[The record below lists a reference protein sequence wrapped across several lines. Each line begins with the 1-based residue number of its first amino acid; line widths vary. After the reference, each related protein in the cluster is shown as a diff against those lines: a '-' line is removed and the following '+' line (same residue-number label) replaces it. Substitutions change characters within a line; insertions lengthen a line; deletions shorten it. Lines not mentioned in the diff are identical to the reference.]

1 LDVRAALAVASDFA
15 GGSRG
20 NTGVHL
26 RVGDLV
32 IIAGGEKVMRL
43 RARKGEILH
52 EAVTG
57 REKVLRFPAAQMDGW
72 ASLISRDDHAKVPP
86 KLIRFFR
93 QKFGLARSVW
103 THD

>member
-1 LDVRAALAVASDFA
+1 MRRIVDWGLAADEQTRDGRLNVRAALAVASDFA

-57 REKVLRFPAAQMDGW
+57 REKVLRFPAAQMEG
-72 ASLISRDDHAKVPP
+72 
-86 KLIRFFR
+86 
-93 QKFGLARSVW
+93 
-103 THD
+103 